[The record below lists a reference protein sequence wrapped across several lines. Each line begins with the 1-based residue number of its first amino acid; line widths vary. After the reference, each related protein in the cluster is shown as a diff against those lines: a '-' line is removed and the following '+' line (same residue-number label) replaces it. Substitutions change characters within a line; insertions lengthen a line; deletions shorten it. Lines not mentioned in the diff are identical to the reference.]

1 MAVERQITVPGYLE
15 KVPEVC
21 AFVVEQA
28 EAVGLDERAVY
39 HCQMA
44 VDEWCTNVVEY
55 GCCDEPGDQHEI
67 QVNCQT
73 QADQFII
80 TIVDDGVQFDPTTL
94 AEVDPTK
101 PLEEREPGGLGWFFI
116 RKLMDQVHY
125 EYKDHHNHL
134 TMVKYG
140 AKPLAKIRLEA
151 EPVFPAHEW
160 KNGNGIWVVTPAGRL
175 DSTTSRML
183 ETTLIKHLDAG
194 HALLIVDLSGITY
207 ISSSGLKVLVS
218 IWRRAQK
225 LDGNLVLSG
234 LSSRVREVF
243 TISGFDTLFAIGPS
257 VDEAATS
264 LLNAK
269 NARN

>member
-1 MAVERQITVPGYLE
+1 MGVERQITVPGFIE

-21 AFVVEQA
+21 AFVIEQA

-55 GCCDEPGDQHEI
+55 GCCDEPGDE
-67 QVNCQT
+67 
-73 QADQFII
+73 
-80 TIVDDGVQFDPTTL
+80 
-94 AEVDPTK
+94 
-101 PLEEREPGGLGWFFI
+101 
-116 RKLMDQVHY
+116 VHY

-134 TMVKYG
+134 TMIKYG
-140 AKPLAKIRLEA
+140 AKPLAKTRLEA

-160 KNGNGIWVVTPAGRL
+160 KNDSGIWVVMPAGRL

-183 ETTLIKHLDAG
+183 ETTLLKHLDAG
-194 HALLIVDLSGITY
+194 QARLVVDLSGINY

-218 IWRRAQK
+218 IWRRSQK
-225 LDGNLVLSG
+225 LDGNLTLSG

-243 TISGFDTLFAIGPS
+243 TISGFDTLFTIAPS

-264 LLNAK
+264 LLNVK

>member
-1 MAVERQITVPGYLE
+1 
-15 KVPEVC
+15 
-21 AFVVEQA
+21 
-28 EAVGLDERAVY
+28 
-39 HCQMA
+39 
-44 VDEWCTNVVEY
+44 
-55 GCCDEPGDQHEI
+55 
-67 QVNCQT
+67 
-73 QADQFII
+73 
-80 TIVDDGVQFDPTTL
+80 
-94 AEVDPTK
+94 
-101 PLEEREPGGLGWFFI
+101 
-116 RKLMDQVHY
+116 MDQVHY